1 MSRELRVVDPYGPY
15 RWNRSFSIRSRSE
28 NRISLRGL
36 RIFSRLYRC
45 EGGYGLSISTVR
57 TDGIGCFQ
65 SVHDRKIASVR
76 YTVRKMHLIKRLK
89 RKNISIQECCHNKR
103 RARYTYVYRSLSVS
117 DNMTRLKAKE
127 NINQGILPQQK
138 ASQICMYSSFFKRE

>member
-1 MSRELRVVDPYGPY
+1 M
-15 RWNRSFSIRSRSE
+15 SIR
-28 NRISLRGL
+28 
-36 RIFSRLYRC
+36 
-45 EGGYGLSISTVR
+45 TVR

-103 RARYTYVYRSLSVS
+103 RARYTYIHRSLSVS
-117 DNMTRLKAKE
+117 DNMTRLKRKKIAIKGYCH
-127 NINQGILPQQK
+127 N
-138 ASQICMYSSFFKRE
+138 KRRARYACRARSLSVSDNMTRLSERKYQSRDTATTKGEPDMHIYIVLLA